1 MASRPSERC
10 KIEIGSAY
18 PLEEELRMEVR
29 GSDTLAGLPR
39 TVTVRSEEVREAL
52 REPLEQIVKS
62 HQRHPGTT
70 PPELAADLL
79 DTGITLA
86 GGGALLRGLDRML
99 ARETG
104 LPVRR
109 ADDPLTAVARGTGV
123 VLDQIDTLWPVLEDG
138 RESA

>member
-1 MASRPSERC
+1 MDQIIKSIKSTLER
-10 KIEIGSAY
+10 
-18 PLEEELRMEVR
+18 
-29 GSDTLAGLPR
+29 
-39 TVTVRSEEVREAL
+39 
-52 REPLEQIVKS
+52 
-62 HQRHPGTT
+62 T

-79 DTGITLA
+79 ESGITLA

-123 VLDQIDTLWPVLEDG
+123 VLDQIDSLWGCAGGWSRHG
-138 RESA
+138 RLKELVGELQF